1 MFTSI
6 CLKSLPHLPN
16 DQNKN
21 TAFAV
26 YKTVHIDYFTDSQ
39 NNSISQHSPRGI

>member
-6 CLKSLPHLPN
+6 CLKSLSNVLN
-16 DQNKN
+16 GQN

-26 YKTVHIDYFTDSQ
+26 YKKIHTDYFVDSQ
-39 NNSISQHSPRGI
+39 NNSVTQV